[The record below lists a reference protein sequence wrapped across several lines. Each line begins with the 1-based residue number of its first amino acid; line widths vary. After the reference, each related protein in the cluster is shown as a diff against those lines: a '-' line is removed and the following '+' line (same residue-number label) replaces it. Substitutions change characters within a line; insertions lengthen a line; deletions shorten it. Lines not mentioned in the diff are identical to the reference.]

1 MLDSIQESGSLNALG
16 RELDEARSSR
26 ARGSPQSRDNALST
40 SFESSSTLSELSLSE
55 GSSRESTTDLERP
68 FPLCLLCYA
77 RPPTAVLLPCEYQAE
92 QLASNL
98 RREQKDAI
106 YGKDIC

>member
-16 RELDEARSSR
+16 RELDEARSRRGQRSR
-26 ARGSPQSRDNALST
+26 QSHDNALEASP
-40 SFESSSTLSELSLSE
+40 TLSELSLSDR
-55 GSSRESTTDLERP
+55 SSKESTTDAERP

-92 QLASNL
+92 QLASNHI
-98 RREQKDAI
+98 RGEQKDAI
-106 YGKDIC
+106 NGKDIC